1 MATENTVLRDADW
14 QSTVAL
20 DYDRAAE
27 FYDES
32 RTASPSLIHA
42 MLDALGPANGRSL
55 VEVGCGTGNYTAA
68 FAEAGFR
75 VVGFDLSSGML
86 RRAAGKLPGRFAA
99 ARAQN
104 LPLADR
110 TVDVV
115 VTVNVFHHL
124 PDPLAAFREF
134 RRVARDCTLH
144 HLTTKEPYLAHW
156 AHHYFPLLQDER
168 PGEHPET
175 RELIRLAQRA
185 GFADVQAVRFDYS
198 DIADV
203 SLMPL
208 RHAPPWLLLDPRVR
222 AGISCLRRLKPE
234 EQMLGSLKLRYDL
247 TSGRFAEVWARYQE
261 AWKVVGDSTLLF
273 GRVPGAECRHRP
285 PLREERRP

>member
-1 MATENTVLRDADW
+1 MATENTVLRDADR

-42 MLDALGPANGRSL
+42 MLDLLGPANGRSL
-55 VEVGCGTGNYTAA
+55 VEVGCGTGNYAAA
-68 FAEAGFR
+68 FAKAGFR
-75 VVGFDLSSGML
+75 VFGFDLSDGML
-86 RRAAGKLPGRFAA
+86 RRAVGKLGGRFGQAL
-99 ARAQN
+99 ARR
-104 LPLADR
+104 LPLADGS
-110 TVDVV
+110 VDIV

-168 PGEHPET
+168 PGEHPEAGD
-175 RELIRLAQRA
+175 LIRLAQRA
-185 GFADVQAVRFDYS
+185 GFTDVYAVRFDYG
-198 DIADV
+198 DTADA
-203 SLMPL
+203 SLMAL
-208 RHAPPWLLLDPRVR
+208 RHTPPWRLLDSRIR
-222 AGISCLRRLKPE
+222 SGISCFRRLTAE
-234 EQMLGSLKLRYDL
+234 EQTLGTLRLRYDL

-273 GRVPGAECRHRP
+273 GRVPRA
-285 PLREERRP
+285 